1 MKWLEMWFINFESTG
16 IDFIF
21 LKNLR
26 DDKLQES

>member
-1 MKWLEMWFINFESTG
+1 MKWWEMRFINFESTG
-16 IDFIF
+16 IVFFF